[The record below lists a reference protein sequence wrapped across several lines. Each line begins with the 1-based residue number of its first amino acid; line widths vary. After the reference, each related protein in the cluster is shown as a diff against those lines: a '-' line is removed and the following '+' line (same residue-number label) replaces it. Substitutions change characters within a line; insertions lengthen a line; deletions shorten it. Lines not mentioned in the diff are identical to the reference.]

1 MTHPID
7 RRSVL
12 GALAAGAGAAGLAT
26 MTALPNTAAA
36 ANSSSPAGAGFR
48 YSLNT
53 STIRGQKLPLPAEL
67 EIAAKAGYHG
77 VEPWLNEIEAYTRDG
92 GSLADLRKQIAD
104 LGLTV
109 ENLIAFPEWVVDDDA
124 RRAKALEDTKRWMDI
139 TRQIGGQRIAAPP
152 AGAKEVS
159 INLSTVAERYRAVLE
174 LGDSMGVVPQLE
186 FWGPSRTLG
195 RLSEALFVA
204 AEARHPKAC
213 VLTDVYHLY
222 KGGSEYSGLHLVG
235 PEGMYVMHLNDFP
248 AEPSRKDITDAQR
261 IYPGDGM
268 APLKEVFRTLRAIG
282 YRGCLSLELFNREY
296 WQKDP
301 LEVARTGL
309 EKTRVLVQESLEG

>member
-1 MTHPID
+1 MN
-7 RRSVL
+7 
-12 GALAAGAGAAGLAT
+12 ALSTTAQAAGT
-26 MTALPNTAAA
+26 
-36 ANSSSPAGAGFR
+36 SVPAGAGFR

-53 STIRGQKLPLPAEL
+53 STIRGQKLSLPAEL
-67 EIAAKAGYHG
+67 DIAAKAGYHG
-77 VEPWLNEIEAYTRDG
+77 VEPWLSEIEAYTREG
-92 GSLADLRKQIAD
+92 GSLADLRKRIAD

-109 ENLIAFPEWVVDDDA
+109 ENLIAFPEWVVDDDS

-152 AGAKEVS
+152 AGAKETS
-159 INLSTVAERYRAVLE
+159 INLSTAAERYRAVLE
-174 LGDSMGVVPQLE
+174 LGDSLGVVPQLE
-186 FWGPSRTLG
+186 FWGPSQTLG

-204 AEARHPKAC
+204 AEARHPQAC

-235 PEGMYVMHLNDFP
+235 PLGMYVMHLNDFP

-261 IYPGDGM
+261 IYPGDGV
-268 APLKEVFRTLRAIG
+268 APLKEIFRTLRAIG